1 MVSDHRLCLKEGGP
15 TTVTEAKGGG
25 LMEAVAD
32 GLSGMVTTVRSFRFE
47 GGRGW
52 VSVRA
57 EVDSGQG

>member
-25 LMEAVAD
+25 LMEAV
-32 GLSGMVTTVRSFRFE
+32 TTVRSFRFE